1 MNIEQDITFEMARL
15 RKTAANMDA
24 LFRIPGTRI
33 TVGLDTILG
42 LVPVVGDA
50 AALLPSLW
58 IIWQARQLGATR
70 GALAYMVMNTGIDFI
85 VGSIPI
91 VGDLFDVAYN
101 ANVRNVAALERNLER
116 KASVAREVNR
126 KSSGMV
132 PPNINGL
139 LN

>member
-1 MNIEQDITFEMARL
+1 MARL

-24 LFRIPGTRI
+24 LFRIQGKRI
-33 TVGLDTILG
+33 TVGLDNILG
-42 LVPVVGDA
+42 LAPVVGDA

-58 IIWQARQLGATR
+58 IIWQAGQLGATR

-101 ANVRNVAALERNLER
+101 ANVRNVAALEWNLE
-116 KASVAREVNR
+116 KTAASARPIQTWS
-126 KSSGMV
+126 KHA
-132 PPNINGL
+132 NIHLANHI
-139 LN
+139 

>member
-1 MNIEQDITFEMARL
+1 
-15 RKTAANMDA
+15 MDA

-33 TVGLDTILG
+33 TVGLDNILG

-91 VGDLFDVAYN
+91 AGDLFDVAYN

-132 PPNINGL
+132 RPNINGL

>member
-1 MNIEQDITFEMARL
+1 MARL
-15 RKTAANMDA
+15 RKTAANMVA

-33 TVGLDTILG
+33 TVGLDNTLG

-101 ANVRNVAALERNLER
+101 ANVRNVAALERNLE
-116 KASVAREVNR
+116 KTAASARPIQTWSKHANIQL
-126 KSSGMV
+126 
-132 PPNINGL
+132 PNHI
-139 LN
+139 